1 MFSTDADL
9 LAYEPDVFTDLPF
22 AAQRTLRITDGEV
35 SAAQLTSATGG
46 FAALSP
52 DDVLVLNAGAPDAL
66 AMSVES
72 VESDTSLTFTMAP
85 VGLALSSVLTV
96 EGRTFRPQAAVVYE
110 ELLRAVGVDPDDP
123 ASEFDGDDIVSTEL
137 MRRLEV
143 LGTLAGAYAAAISPC
158 GENARVERKAV
169 DYRKRFERAIRG
181 ARVLIDT
188 DGDGE
193 ADLWRSP
200 GVGRLVRG

>member
-9 LAYEPDVFTDLPF
+9 LAYEPDVFMDLPF
-22 AAQRTLRITDGEV
+22 AAQRTLRITDG
-35 SAAQLTSATGG
+35 AIAGAQITSASGG
-46 FAALSP
+46 FEVLSP
-52 DDVLVLNAGAPDAL
+52 DDVIVLNAGSPGAVAL
-66 AMSVES
+66 PIES
-72 VESDTSLTFTMAP
+72 IDSDTQLTLVSAP
-85 VGLALSSVLTV
+85 VGLIASSGLAV
-96 EGRTFRPQAAVVYE
+96 EARTLRPQAAVVYE

-123 ASEFDGDDIVSTEL
+123 AATIGSDDIVSIEL

-143 LGTLAGAYAAAISPC
+143 LGTLAGAYAAAIAPC
-158 GENARVERKAV
+158 GDNEAVEHKAM

-181 ARVLIDT
+181 ARILIDT